1 MRKLSSSQHKNSPEH
16 LARAADQLRK
26 RWCSGLFLFVS
37 ADTPGPE
44 FRGNLRESGRRS
56 PSQGTQRSDRPL
68 GPDFALAKRESR
80 PFRPDFAPAKCE
92 SRPFHPDFSTA
103 KRQSRPFRPEFRAAK
118 RQSRPFHPDFST
130 AKRQSRPFHPDFC
143 AAKRESR
150 PFHPALGGAAGVFG
164 AKTARFLITREG
176 SKFYETATK
185 GDFFVATSSPLVN
198 LLFCQGRAKLGLR
211 RGKTP
216 PRNPAAPRGLPNDR
230 DRPPAVRKPARAPKP
245 GDPAPACLLEKALW
259 VPPTTDPFRWAP
271 GGKPEK
277 GKRKGRR
284 NPRWHDHPRFA
295 HARSLTTAPPDD
307 GWEGSQP
314 KRT

>member
-1 MRKLSSSQHKNSPEH
+1 M
-16 LARAADQLRK
+16 
-26 RWCSGLFLFVS
+26 
-37 ADTPGPE
+37 
-44 FRGNLRESGRRS
+44 
-56 PSQGTQRSDRPL
+56 
-68 GPDFALAKRESR
+68 AKRVN
-80 PFRPDFAPAKCE
+80 
-92 SRPFHPDFSTA
+92 
-103 KRQSRPFRPEFRAAK
+103 
-118 RQSRPFHPDFST
+118 
-130 AKRQSRPFHPDFC
+130 
-143 AAKRESR
+143 R
-150 PFHPALGGAAGVFG
+150 PFHPALGGAAGVWG
-164 AKTARFLITREG
+164 QKKARFLITREG

-198 LLFCQGRAKLGLR
+198 LLFCPRRAKLWLR

-216 PRNPAAPRGLPNDR
+216 PRNPAAPCGLPNDR

-284 NPRWHDHPRFA
+284 NPRWHDRPRRKVRPCFA

-314 KRT
+314 KRTKRRGKPAKQRRRSLA

>member
-1 MRKLSSSQHKNSPEH
+1 MIF
-16 LARAADQLRK
+16 
-26 RWCSGLFLFVS
+26 G

-68 GPDFALAKRESR
+68 GSRLRPGEAQKPTFPPGLRPGEARKPTFLPGLLHGEAAKPTFPPGVSHGEAAKPTFLPDFRTAEWQSR
-80 PFRPDFAPAKCE
+80 PFRPDFC
-92 SRPFHPDFSTA
+92 T
-103 KRQSRPFRPEFRAAK
+103 
-118 RQSRPFHPDFST
+118 
-130 AKRQSRPFHPDFC
+130 
-143 AAKRESR
+143 AKRESR
-150 PFHPALGGAAGVFG
+150 PFHPALGGAAGALG

-198 LLFCQGRAKLGLR
+198 LLFCQRRAKLGLR

-230 DRPPAVRKPARAPKP
+230 DRPPARPQPARAPKP

-259 VPPTTDPFRWAP
+259 VPPDDRPFPLGARRKAR
-271 GGKPEK
+271 K
-277 GKRKGRR
+277 GKTKRKEEPPMARPPPLC
-284 NPRWHDHPRFA
+284 PRPVSHD
-295 HARSLTTAPPDD
+295 RSA
-307 GWEGSQP
+307 
-314 KRT
+314 